1 MSEISR
7 GDKAFAFFN
16 NGYNC
21 SQAVVLAF
29 EDLYPEKIQ
38 DMLKITS
45 SFGGGYGRMREVCGA
60 FSGICAVA
68 GLLRGFD
75 GSNPIEK
82 SAHYALIRNLGE
94 KFKDELGSVVCREL
108 LGETVNLSSADPSK
122 RSEEYKKK
130 RPCAEICRYA
140 ANLLAEN
147 LNL

>member
-1 MSEISR
+1 MSDNSR

-16 NGYNC
+16 SGYNC

-29 EDLYPEKIQ
+29 EDLYPEKIK

-75 GSNPIEK
+75 GSEPGEK
-82 SAHYALIRNLGE
+82 AAHYAFIRTLGG
-94 KFKDELGSVVCREL
+94 KFKEEFGSVVCREF
-108 LGETVNLSSADPSK
+108 LGETVNLSSSDPSK

-130 RPCAEICRYA
+130 RPCAEICRFA